1 MFGEKRARLPS
12 MKGASFWFSLSLTGG
27 EGKKRQKADLL
38 LFLKAFYFIH
48 LPQMQRVSCLSTAA
62 PSLHT
67 IPYLFPSHSH
77 SASCLCEPTEPV
89 PIAFAAH
96 RSAQWKH
103 TLAFIITLSFNIHR
117 HTPSSCRISHPLR
130 KGNTSSVEIRKP
142 FPSLTTT
149 VLPHL
154 SIVQRQNPSRQQHTD
169 AVSLE
174 PGCKISQTPN
184 ESQSRTLLFSGILMV
199 LYLSEST
206 QPPRQK

>member
-103 TLAFIITLSFNIHR
+103 TLAFVITLSFNIHR

-130 KGNTSSVEIRKP
+130 KGNTWLVCGNEKA
-142 FPSLTTT
+142 FPI
-149 VLPHL
+149 PHNHCAA
-154 SIVQRQNPSRQQHTD
+154 SPEHRAT
-169 AVSLE
+169 
-174 PGCKISQTPN
+174 
-184 ESQSRTLLFSGILMV
+184 
-199 LYLSEST
+199 SESFQT
-206 QPPRQK
+206 AAHRCSLLGAWL